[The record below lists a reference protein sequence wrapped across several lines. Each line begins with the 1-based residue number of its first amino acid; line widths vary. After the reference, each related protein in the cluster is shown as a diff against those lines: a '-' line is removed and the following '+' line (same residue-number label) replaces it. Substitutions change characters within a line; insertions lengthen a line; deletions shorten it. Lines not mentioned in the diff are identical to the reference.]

1 MMKRS
6 AWLLPAAGSVLLLLM
21 TACTASPSPSPL
33 PAVPTVER
41 LDGTSWQLLRMG
53 DQDLPEGVE
62 VTLELAGGQAS
73 GSAGCNQYSGAYAIS
88 GASIDF
94 GPLVSTEMACPEPA
108 MAFES
113 EYLAALEAVTSWAVP
128 QDTAMGTQLTLIG
141 AEGSNLVYGP
151 PTGG

>member
-1 MMKRS
+1 MMNRS

-41 LDGTSWQLLRMG
+41 LDGT
-53 DQDLPEGVE
+53 
-62 VTLELAGGQAS
+62 S

-128 QDTAMGTQLTLIG
+128 QDAAMGTQLTLIG